1 MQRTEQTLLGENKK
15 SVRCHVEVAGA
26 LKKNTPP
33 FEATKSLEMTGVQG
47 LRHNFNPFQGD
58 GETLCLQQP
67 AAGVMGQQ
75 EAENNMAIVI
85 TVDIYITVY
94 SQVQLLR
101 EPRPVFRTCPVAD
114 WWLPPRA

>member
-1 MQRTEQTLLGENKK
+1 
-15 SVRCHVEVAGA
+15 
-26 LKKNTPP
+26 
-33 FEATKSLEMTGVQG
+33 MTGVQG

-58 GETLCLQQP
+58 GETLRLQQP

-85 TVDIYITVY
+85 YTDIYITVY

-101 EPRPVFRTCPVAD
+101 EPRPDFLPCPVCGLVVAATRTGHNMKHPSHYD
-114 WWLPPRA
+114 ER

>member
-1 MQRTEQTLLGENKK
+1 MQRTERTVLGHHKK
-15 SVRCHVEVAGA
+15 SVWCHIKVAGA
-26 LKKNTPP
+26 RKKNTPP

-47 LRHNFNPFQGD
+47 LRHNFDPFQGD
-58 GETLCLQQP
+58 DETLRLQQP

-94 SQVQLLR
+94 SSSH
-101 EPRPVFRTCPVAD
+101 
-114 WWLPPRA
+114 